1 MGQSRREPPTTVP
14 ATGPGGVTSTST
26 LSRVRHLK
34 IVPLDPTRSAAPS
47 PSEPDWPA
55 LMRRIAEHQDR
66 EAFGRVFAHF
76 APRLKSYLMRTGSSD
91 AAAEE
96 LVQDALVTVW
106 RKAAMFDPAQAAVST
121 WIFTIARRLRIDAAR
136 RHLLDGAGDECF
148 EFDHLPADQADVAD
162 HADASRQCR
171 RVRDA
176 LSRLPPE
183 QAQVLRLSFYDD
195 EPHARIA
202 AELGLPLGTVKSRI
216 RLAVTHL
223 RKLLES

>member
-76 APRLKSYLMRTGSSD
+76 APQRDGD
-91 AAAEE
+91 DD
-96 LVQDALVTVW
+96 LVKT
-106 RKAAMFDPAQAAVST
+106 R
-121 WIFTIARRLRIDAAR
+121 
-136 RHLLDGAGDECF
+136 
-148 EFDHLPADQADVAD
+148 
-162 HADASRQCR
+162 
-171 RVRDA
+171 RDA
-176 LSRLPPE
+176 QTIYYSLSNPNVASLIALLYE
-183 QAQVLRLSFYDD
+183 FYCKAGC
-195 EPHARIA
+195 EPTA
-202 AELGLPLGTVKSRI
+202 LN
-216 RLAVTHL
+216 
-223 RKLLES
+223 